1 MNTSLPSILRA
12 VGFASLIQLVWL
24 PVLLVDAI
32 DQRNQAS
39 RLAEPADPA
48 KPAQPAWAGRSRDP
62 MELLLRNDDLLG
74 LEPQHPAPQA
84 PLAPTLANRTVAA
97 RAGKVSGS
105 LPQPGQPGRSLVSS
119 GADSQLRDELGV
131 LRPLLPGGFT
141 AAELLGGP
149 LTLASLKEA
158 PMPALARS
166 ERARWQAS
174 GDPLAPLSSEW
185 REPMRQAMRQLAT
198 PGKDPSPQALVQQA
212 QMVHVPSVRI
222 RSSEQVPVA
231 IHADGTVQVL
241 RRPAAKE
248 ALRDIEDWSQRQ
260 ALPEPGKVVAAVV
273 SLEPLPTA
281 QAPASSPAPAQ
292 APPAAAA
299 TSPELVP

>member
-1 MNTSLPSILRA
+1 MNTSFPSILRA

-24 PVLLVDAI
+24 PVLLVDVI
-32 DQRNQAS
+32 DQRNQAN
-39 RLAEPADPA
+39 RLAEPAHPA
-48 KPAQPAWAGRSRDP
+48 KSTQPAWAGGTRDP

-74 LEPQHPAPQA
+74 LEPQRPAP
-84 PLAPTLANRTVAA
+84 LSPTLANRAVAA
-97 RAGKVSGS
+97 SAASAAGS
-105 LPQPGQPGRSLVSS
+105 LPQTGQPLRSPVSS
-119 GADSQLRDELGV
+119 GADSPPRDGLGILRT
-131 LRPLLPGGFT
+131 LLPVGFT
-141 AAELLGGP
+141 PAELLGGT

-185 REPMRQAMRQLAT
+185 REPMRQAMRQLA
-198 PGKDPSPQALVQQA
+198 PAGKGPSPQPLVQLA

-248 ALRDIEDWSQRQ
+248 ALKDIEDWSQRQ
-260 ALPEPGKVVAAVV
+260 ALPEAGKVVAAVV
-273 SLEPLPTA
+273 NLEPLPAATE
-281 QAPASSPAPAQ
+281 APGLS
-292 APPAAAA
+292 APPEAQP
-299 TSPELVP
+299 SPQGSALTQ

>member
-1 MNTSLPSILRA
+1 MNTPFPPILRA

-32 DQRNQAS
+32 DQRKQAN
-39 RLAEPADPA
+39 RLAEPSTPDKAS
-48 KPAQPAWAGRSRDP
+48 QPVWAARSSDP

-74 LEPQHPAPQA
+74 LEPQRPALHS
-84 PLAPTLANRTVAA
+84 PLAPTLANRAVAA
-97 RAGKVSGS
+97 TTGS
-105 LPQPGQPGRSLVSS
+105 VVGLLHQPAESVRSLVSS
-119 GADSQLRDELGV
+119 GAHSPPPDGLGI

-141 AAELLGGP
+141 PAEQLGGT

-185 REPMRQAMRQLAT
+185 REPMRQAMRQLGA
-198 PGKDPSPQALVQQA
+198 PGKVPSPKPLVQQA
-212 QMVHVPSVRI
+212 QMVYVPSVRI

-241 RRPAAKE
+241 RPPAAKE
-248 ALRDIEDWSQRQ
+248 ALQDIEDWSQRQ
-260 ALPEPGKVVAAVV
+260 ALPESGKVVAAVV
-273 SLEPLPTA
+273 SLEPLPAAPEAPGPSAPSEA
-281 QAPASSPAPAQ
+281 QPSPQGSALTQ
-292 APPAAAA
+292 
-299 TSPELVP
+299 